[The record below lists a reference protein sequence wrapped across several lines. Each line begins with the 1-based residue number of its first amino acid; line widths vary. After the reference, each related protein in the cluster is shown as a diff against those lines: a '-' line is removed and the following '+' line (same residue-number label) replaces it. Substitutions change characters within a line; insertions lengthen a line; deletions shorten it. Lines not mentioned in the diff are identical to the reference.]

1 LRYRIVITGIVLAA
15 CLGLPTLAAAASSG
29 SRPAIASIKASPAG
43 VLPHGGSAVTLTVRV
58 RSATRCSFLRQRK
71 PGAKLTVFRT
81 RPCTSG
87 RAEVKFPAVANR
99 AHSAVR
105 LTYAVRVTGPG
116 QQAEQRKLTR
126 REAAAPTPAPTANL
140 TVAPMAVPAT
150 GGQVKLTYAST
161 HAKKCSLAATP
172 DLWSG
177 SNPLSVPCNGA
188 GKLVLPANDTAVG
201 GQWKLTFTAKGSAGA
216 SAADHGT
223 LTEDSTSVVQ
233 STNWSG
239 YVLPASTEVTIAAGT
254 FTVPT
259 LDCKQTPNAAEAT
272 WVGIGGAGAGTGDL
286 LQTGVESDCSG
297 GVQTDN
303 PAWWEEYPEV
313 AGIDFSGMT
322 VSPGDEIEASVYR
335 PSGGT
340 TIWETCV
347 DDVTKGTAGVM
358 LTGDG
363 WGVTTGG
370 CGGSFTNQGSTA
382 SLSYA
387 GGTTAEWIV
396 EDFSNGNSL
405 VPFADYGT
413 LTFSNLQ
420 TSLASWSLATA
431 APVEMVQSGSIVSL
445 PSAPTADGFSVSYKG
460 PGAASHDAGKLRG
473 RLTPLR

>member
-1 LRYRIVITGIVLAA
+1 LGYRFVITGFVLAA
-15 CLGLPTLAAAASSG
+15 CLGLPTVAAAASSG
-29 SRPAIASIKASPAG
+29 SRPAIASLKASPSG

-81 RPCTSG
+81 RSCASG

-105 LTYAVRVTGPG
+105 LTYAVRATGPG
-116 QQAEQRKLTR
+116 QHAEQRKLTR
-126 REAAAPTPAPTANL
+126 REAAAPTPAPTAHL
-140 TVAPMAVPAT
+140 TVAPTAVPAT
-150 GGQVKLTYAST
+150 GGEVRLAYASR
-161 HAKKCSLAATP
+161 HAKSCSLAATP

-177 SNPLSVPCNGA
+177 SNPRSVPCNGA
-188 GKLVLPANDTAVG
+188 DDLILPANDTVVG
-201 GQWKLTFTAKGSAGA
+201 GQWKLTFRAKGSAGA
-216 SAADHGT
+216 SATDHGT
-223 LTEDSTSVVQ
+223 LTEDSASVVQ

-239 YVLPASTEVTIAAGT
+239 YVLPASTEITAASGT

-259 LDCKQTPNAAEAT
+259 LNCTQTPNAAEAA
-272 WVGIGGAGAGTGDL
+272 WVGIGGAGSGTGDL

-303 PAWWEEYPEV
+303 PAWWEEFPEV
-313 AGIDFSGMT
+313 SGVDFDGFT
-322 VSPGDEIEASVYR
+322 VSPGDQIEASVFQR
-335 PSGGT
+335 AGEGNT
-340 TIWETCV
+340 WETCL
-347 DDVTKGTAGVM
+347 DDVTTGATGVM

-370 CGGSFTNQGSTA
+370 CGGSFTNQGSTT

-413 LTFSNLQ
+413 LAFSSLE

-431 APVEMVQSGSIVSL
+431 APVEMVQSGSVVSL
-445 PSAPTADGFSVSYKG
+445 PSAPTADGFSVSYKE
-460 PGAASHDAGKLRG
+460 PGAAGHDAGKLRG